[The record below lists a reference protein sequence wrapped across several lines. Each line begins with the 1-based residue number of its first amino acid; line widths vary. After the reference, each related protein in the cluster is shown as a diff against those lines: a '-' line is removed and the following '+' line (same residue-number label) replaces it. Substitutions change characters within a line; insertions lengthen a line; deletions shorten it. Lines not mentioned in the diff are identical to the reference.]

1 MLMKYE
7 LNTLS
12 NGVKVLQIPVAG
24 VKSVTALVLFGV
36 GSRYE
41 NQPINGLSHFLE
53 HLFFKGS
60 KKRPTAEQISIAVDE
75 VGGEMNAFTSKEYTG
90 YYIKAASQ
98 FGELALDVLSDML
111 LNPLLKEDEIDR
123 ERGVIIEEIKMY
135 EDQPMMYVGELFE
148 NQLFGDTP
156 LGWDTIGTRQNIK
169 AMQKKQINDY
179 RQNFYTAD
187 NMLVVVAGD
196 IAQTTPHLEK
206 YFAQFSGSRHQN
218 YQKWALES
226 RSAYKMH
233 VKPTEQ
239 THLWLGFLGLPANHP
254 DKYVLKVISAIL
266 GGGMSS
272 RLFLSVRERQ
282 GLAYY
287 VRAASEHYLDS
298 GYLVASAGVAT
309 EKVEQAVKAI
319 LLEFQKLRDE
329 KVSATELNKVKQY
342 LKGKL
347 LLKIEQTDE
356 LAGMLGMQQLLQGEI
371 KTPEEINQLIDAV
384 TLDDISRVAK
394 QIITQQNLC
403 GAFISSEDFS
413 SWLDINLKI

>member
-1 MLMKYE
+1 MKYE